1 MIRHLLALAVVA
13 AGLPAA
19 LPEAAAQSQEG
30 APIYRV
36 RVTSRTAKAVNYRQ
50 GNTRIDFKGTAY
62 MPFAKGEAR
71 VQNRDGR
78 VALDVRLEKMEPASK
93 LGPPFMTY
101 VLWAITPEGNA
112 RNLGPLTLER
122 DRTRLEVTTNFQSFA
137 LIVTAEPYYAVTVPS
152 EMVVLENEVRP
163 DTRGKVDLVDAR
175 YELFQR
181 GYWEEGKFDVLAMDD
196 AKTPFEYWEAQN
208 AMRIAR
214 WAQAD
219 KYAPESYQKAEAQIK
234 QADVYRGRKGNNTR
248 PIQMVSREATQ
259 FAEDARVVALKRIE
273 EERLANER
281 AEAARREAESRAARA
296 AAEQR
301 QREEEAARKQAEL
314 DRLTAEKQK
323 AEAERQRMAA
333 ELESARAG
341 AAKAEADR
349 ARAEAQVRERQS
361 AEAARQSADA
371 ARLAEEAARQAEEAT
386 RRALQEKQELR
397 AALLARF
404 NQILET
410 RDTERGL
417 VVSMADVLFDVGKFN
432 LRQEAREKLARFS
445 GIVLAY
451 PSLRIT
457 VEGHTDSTGSDEL
470 NQRLSEQRANEVR
483 NYLISQGLVREM
495 LTAEGFGKT
504 MPIADNSTAAGRQ
517 QNRRVELIVSGEV
530 IGTQLTKP

>member
-1 MIRHLLALAVVA
+1 LAAAITAPAV
-13 AGLPAA
+13 PA
-19 LPEAAAQSQEG
+19 LPQAPAQGGEG

-50 GNTRIDFKGTAY
+50 GNTKIDFKGTAY

-71 VQNRDGR
+71 IQNRDGR
-78 VALDVRLEKMEPASK
+78 VALDVRLEKMEPAST

-101 VLWAITPEGNA
+101 VLWAITPEGSA
-112 RNLGPLTLER
+112 RNLGPLTLDR

-137 LIVTAEPYYAVTVPS
+137 MIVTAEPYYAVTVPS
-152 EMVVLENEVRP
+152 EMVVLENEVRQ

-181 GYWEEGKFDVLAMDD
+181 GYWEEGKFPPLAMDD
-196 AKTPFEYWEAQN
+196 PKTPFEYYEAQN

-219 KYAPESYQKAEAQIK
+219 KYAPESYQKAEAQVK
-234 QADVYRGRKGNNTR
+234 QADVYRGRKGNNTK

-281 AEAARREAESRAARA
+281 AAAAKREADAKAARA

-301 QREEEAARKQAEL
+301 QREEEAARKQADL
-314 DRLTAEKQK
+314 NRLQAEKAK
-323 AEAERQRMAA
+323 AEADRQRMSA
-333 ELESARAG
+333 ELESARS
-341 AAKAEADR
+341 AAAQAEADR
-349 ARAEAQVRERQS
+349 ARAEALARERQAS
-361 AEAARQSADA
+361 DA
-371 ARLAEEAARQAEEAT
+371 ARRAEEAARQALE
-386 RRALQEKQELR
+386 EKQALR
-397 AALLARF
+397 ASLLARF

-417 VVSMADVLFDVGKFN
+417 VVNMADVLFDVGKFD

-445 GIVLAY
+445 GVVLAY
-451 PSLRIT
+451 PSLRIA

-470 NQRLSEQRANEVR
+470 NQRLSERRAESVR
-483 NYLISQGLVREM
+483 NYLVSQGLDAAT
-495 LTAEGFGKT
+495 LTSAGFGKT
-504 MPIADNSTAAGRQ
+504 MPIADNSTRDGRQ

-530 IGTQLTKP
+530 IGTALTRQ

>member
-1 MIRHLLALAVVA
+1 MTRKLLALAATVA
-13 AGLPAA
+13 VWPAA
-19 LPEAAAQSQEG
+19 LPPAQAQAQSQTQEG

-71 VQNRDGR
+71 VENRSGR
-78 VALDVRLEKMEPASK
+78 IALDVRLEKMEPASK
-93 LGPPFMTY
+93 FGPPFMTY

-112 RNLGPLTLER
+112 RNLGPLTLDR
-122 DRTRLEVTTNFQSFA
+122 DRARLQVTTNFQSFA

-152 EMVVLENEVRP
+152 EIVALENEVRP

-181 GYWEEGKFDVLAMDD
+181 GYWEEGKFTPLEMSNPKA
-196 AKTPFEYWEAQN
+196 PFEYYEAQN

-234 QADVYRGRKGNNTR
+234 QAEVYLGRKGNNTK
-248 PIQMVSREATQ
+248 PIQMVSREAAQ

-281 AEAARREAESRAARA
+281 AAAAKREAEERAARA
-296 AAEQR
+296 AAEERQR
-301 QREEEAARKQAEL
+301 QEEAARKQAEL
-314 DRLTAEKQK
+314 DRLMAEKQK

-333 ELESARAG
+333 ELESARAA

-349 ARAEAQVRERQS
+349 ARAEAQERERKA
-361 AEAARQSADA
+361 AEAARQA
-371 ARLAEEAARQAEEAT
+371 AEAARQAEEAA
-386 RRALQEKQELR
+386 RQALAEKQALR
-397 AALLARF
+397 AALLERF

-417 VVSMADVLFDVGKFN
+417 VVNMADVLFDVGKFN

-451 PSLRIT
+451 PTLRIT

-483 NYLISQGLVREM
+483 NYLISQGLSREM
-495 LTAEGFGKT
+495 ISAEGFGKT
-504 MPIADNSTAAGRQ
+504 MPIADNTTAAGRQ
-517 QNRRVELIVSGEV
+517 KNRRVELIVSGEV
-530 IGTQLTKP
+530 IGTQLTRQ

>member
-1 MIRHLLALAVVA
+1 MIRHLLAVAVVA
-13 AGLPAA
+13 TGLPAA
-19 LPEAAAQSQEG
+19 LPEAMAQSGEG

-78 VALDVRLEKMEPASK
+78 VALDVRLEKMDPADK
-93 LGPPFMTY
+93 FGPPFMTY
-101 VLWAITPEGNA
+101 VLWAITPEGSA
-112 RNLGPLTLER
+112 RNLGPITLDR
-122 DRTRLEVTTNFQSFA
+122 DRARLPNVTTNFQSFA
-137 LIVTAEPYYAVTVPS
+137 MIVTAEPYYAVTVPS
-152 EMVVLENEVRP
+152 EMVVLENEVRQ

-181 GYWEEGKFDVLAMDD
+181 GYWEEGKFDKLAMDD
-196 AKTPFEYWEAQN
+196 PKAPFEYWEAQN

-219 KYAPESYQKAEAQIK
+219 KYAPESYQKAETQIK
-234 QADVYRGRKGNNTR
+234 QADVYRGRRGNNTR

-259 FAEDARVVALKRIE
+259 FAEDARMVALKRIE

-281 AEAARREAESRAARA
+281 AEAAKREADAKAARA

-301 QREEEAARKQAEL
+301 QREEEAARKQADLE
-314 DRLTAEKQK
+314 RLQAEKAQ

-333 ELESARAG
+333 ELESARAS
-341 AAKAEADR
+341 AAQAEADR
-349 ARAEAQVRERQS
+349 ARAEADRARADAQAREQQAS
-361 AEAARQSADA
+361 EAAR
-371 ARLAEEAARQAEEAT
+371 RAEEAARQALE
-386 RRALQEKQELR
+386 EKQALR
-397 AALLARF
+397 ASLLARF
-404 NQILET
+404 NQILTT
-410 RDTERGL
+410 RDTDRGL
-417 VVSMADVLFDVGKFN
+417 VVTMADVLFDVGKFE
-432 LRQEAREKLARFS
+432 LRGEARERLARFS
-445 GIVLAY
+445 GVVLAY
-451 PSLRIT
+451 PTLRIN

-483 NYLISQGLVREM
+483 NYLISQGLPRD
-495 LTAEGFGKT
+495 LISSEGFGKH
-504 MPIADNSTAAGRQ
+504 MPIADNATAAGRQ

-530 IGTQLTKP
+530 IGTQLSRQ

>member
-1 MIRHLLALAVVA
+1 MIRHILAVAALA
-13 AGLPAA
+13 AGMPAA
-19 LPEAAAQSQEG
+19 LPEALAQGEQG

-62 MPFAKGEAR
+62 LPFAKGEAR

-78 VALDVRLEKMEPASK
+78 VALDVRLEKMEPAGK
-93 LGPPFMTY
+93 FGPPFMTY
-101 VLWAITPEGNA
+101 VLWAITPEGNP
-112 RNLGPLTLER
+112 RNLGPILLDR
-122 DRTRLEVTTNFQSFA
+122 DRARLEVTTNFQSFA
-137 LIVTAEPYYAVTVPS
+137 MIVTAEPYYAVTVPS
-152 EMVVLENEVRP
+152 EMVVLENEVRQ

-181 GYWEEGKFDVLAMDD
+181 GYWEEGKFDKLAMDD
-196 AKTPFEYWEAQN
+196 PKAPFEYWEAQN

-234 QADVYRGRKGNNTR
+234 QADVYRGRRGNNTK

-281 AEAARREAESRAARA
+281 AEAAKREADAKAARA

-314 DRLTAEKQK
+314 DRLLAEKQK

-333 ELESARAG
+333 ELESARAE

-349 ARAEAQVRERQS
+349 ARAEALDRERQ
-361 AEAARQSADA
+361 AADA
-371 ARLAEEAARQAEEAT
+371 ARRAEEAARQALE
-386 RRALQEKQELR
+386 EKQALR
-397 AALLARF
+397 ASLLARF

-410 RDTERGL
+410 RDTDRGL
-417 VVSMADVLFDVGKFN
+417 VVTMADVLFDVGKFE
-432 LRQEAREKLARFS
+432 LRGEARERLARFS
-445 GIVLAY
+445 GVVLAY
-451 PSLRIT
+451 PTLRIN

-470 NQRLSEQRANEVR
+470 NQRLSEQRAEAVR
-483 NYLISQGLVREM
+483 NYLISQGLPRDM
-495 LTAEGFGKT
+495 ISSEGFGKN

-530 IGTQLTKP
+530 IGTQLSRQ

>member
-1 MIRHLLALAVVA
+1 MIRQLLAVAVVA
-13 AGLPAA
+13 AGWPILALPAM
-19 LPEAAAQSQEG
+19 AQGGEG
-30 APIYRV
+30 APIYRM

-50 GNTRIDFKGTAY
+50 GNTRVDFKGTAY

-78 VALDVRLEKMEPASK
+78 VALDVRLEKMEPADK
-93 LGPPFMTY
+93 FGAPFMTY

-112 RNLGPLTLER
+112 RNLGPISLDR
-122 DRTRLEVTTNFQSFA
+122 DRARLQVTTNFQSFA

-152 EMVVLENEVRP
+152 EMVVLENEVRQ

-181 GYWEEGKFDVLAMDD
+181 GYWEEGKFKPLAMEDPK
-196 AKTPFEYWEAQN
+196 APFEYWEAQN

-234 QADVYRGRKGNNTR
+234 QADVYRGRRGNNTQ

-281 AEAARREAESRAARA
+281 AEAAKREADAKAARA

-301 QREEEAARKQAEL
+301 QREEEAARKQADV
-314 DRLTAEKQK
+314 DRLMAEKQK

-333 ELESARAG
+333 ELESARAE

-349 ARAEAQVRERQS
+349 ARAEAQVREQQA
-361 AEAARQSADA
+361 AEAARRSD
-371 ARLAEEAARQAEEAT
+371 EAARQAIE
-386 RRALQEKQELR
+386 EKQALR
-397 AALLARF
+397 ASLLARF

-410 RDTERGL
+410 RDTDRGL
-417 VVSMADVLFDVGKFN
+417 VVTMADVLFDVGKFD
-432 LRQEAREKLARFS
+432 LRVEARERLARFS
-445 GIVLAY
+445 GVVLAY
-451 PSLRIT
+451 PTLRIT

-470 NQRLSEQRANEVR
+470 NQRLSEQRADAVR
-483 NYLISQGLVREM
+483 NYLISQGLPRDM
-495 LTAEGFGKT
+495 ISSQGFGKN

-530 IGTQLTKP
+530 IGTALTRQ

>member
-1 MIRHLLALAVVA
+1 MIRHILAVAVA
-13 AGLPAA
+13 AAGMPAA
-19 LPEAAAQSQEG
+19 LPEALAQSEQG

-78 VALDVRLEKMEPASK
+78 VALDVRLEKMEPADK
-93 LGPPFMTY
+93 FGPPFMTY
-101 VLWAITPEGNA
+101 VLWAITPEGNP
-112 RNLGPLTLER
+112 RNLGPISLDR
-122 DRTRLEVTTNFQSFA
+122 DRARLEVTTNFQSFA
-137 LIVTAEPYYAVTVPS
+137 MIVTAEPYYAVTVPS
-152 EMVVLENEVRP
+152 EMVVLENEVRQ

-181 GYWEEGKFDVLAMDD
+181 GYWEEGKFDKLAMDD
-196 AKTPFEYWEAQN
+196 PKAPFEYWEAQN

-234 QADVYRGRKGNNTR
+234 QADVYRGRRGNNTK

-259 FAEDARVVALKRIE
+259 FAEDARMVALKRIE

-281 AEAARREAESRAARA
+281 AEAAKREADAKAARA

-301 QREEEAARKQAEL
+301 QREEEAARKQADLE
-314 DRLTAEKQK
+314 RLQAEKAQ

-333 ELESARAG
+333 ELESARA
-341 AAKAEADR
+341 AAAQAEADR
-349 ARAEAQVRERQS
+349 ARAEAQAREQQAS
-361 AEAARQSADA
+361 EAAR
-371 ARLAEEAARQAEEAT
+371 RAEEAARQAVE
-386 RRALQEKQELR
+386 EKQALR
-397 AALLARF
+397 ASLLARF

-410 RDTERGL
+410 RDTDRGL
-417 VVSMADVLFDVGKFN
+417 VVSMADVLFDVGRFN

-483 NYLISQGLVREM
+483 NYLISQGLPSD
-495 LTAEGFGKT
+495 LISSEGFGKH

-530 IGTQLTKP
+530 IGTQLSRQ

>member
-1 MIRHLLALAVVA
+1 MIRQLLAFAVVA
-13 AGLPAA
+13 VTMPAA
-19 LPEAAAQSQEG
+19 LPEAAAQSG
-30 APIYRV
+30 DSAPIYRI

-78 VALDVRLEKMEPASK
+78 VALDVRLEKMDPAAK
-93 LGPPFMTY
+93 FGPPFMTY

-112 RNLGPLTLER
+112 RNLGPITLDR
-122 DRTRLEVTTNFQSFA
+122 DRARLQVTTNFQSFA

-152 EMVVLENEVRP
+152 EVVVLENEVRP

-181 GYWEEGKFDVLAMDD
+181 GYWEEGKFAPLAMDD
-196 AKTPFEYWEAQN
+196 PKMPFEYYEAQN

-219 KYAPESYQKAEAQIK
+219 KYAPESFQKAEAQV
-234 QADVYRGRKGNNTR
+234 QQTDVYRGRKGNNTR

-281 AEAARREAESRAARA
+281 AEAARREAEAKAARA

-314 DRLTAEKQK
+314 DRLMAEKQK

-333 ELESARAG
+333 ELESARAA

-349 ARAEAQVRERQS
+349 ARAEALERERQ
-361 AEAARQSADA
+361 AA
-371 ARLAEEAARQAEEAT
+371 EAARQAEEAA
-386 RRALQEKQELR
+386 RQALAEKQALR
-397 AALLARF
+397 AALLNRF

-483 NYLISQGLVREM
+483 NYLISQGLARE
-495 LTAEGFGKT
+495 LITAEGFGKT

-530 IGTQLTKP
+530 IGTQLSRQ

>member
-1 MIRHLLALAVVA
+1 MIRQLLALTVAVGGWQMA
-13 AGLPAA
+13 PEPAMAQTGAG
-19 LPEAAAQSQEG
+19 EG

-71 VQNRDGR
+71 IQNRDGR
-78 VALDVRLEKMEPASK
+78 VALDVRLEKLEPASK
-93 LGPPFMTY
+93 FGPPFMTY

-112 RNLGPLTLER
+112 RNLGPISLDR
-122 DRTRLEVTTNFQSFA
+122 DRARLQVTTNFQSFA
-137 LIVTAEPYYAVTVPS
+137 MIVTAEPYYAVTVPS
-152 EMVVLENEVRP
+152 EMVVLENEVRQ

-181 GYWEEGKFDVLAMDD
+181 GYWEEGKFEPLAMDD
-196 AKTPFEYWEAQN
+196 PKTPFEYWEAQN

-234 QADVYRGRKGNNTR
+234 QADVYRGRRGNNTQ

-259 FAEDARVVALKRIE
+259 FAEDARVVSLKRIE

-281 AEAARREAESRAARA
+281 AAAAKREADAKAARA

-301 QREEEAARKQAEL
+301 QREEEAARKQAEV
-314 DRLTAEKQK
+314 DRLLAEKQK

-333 ELESARAG
+333 ELESARSA

-349 ARAEAQVRERQS
+349 ARADAQAREQQAS
-361 AEAARQSADA
+361 EAAR
-371 ARLAEEAARQAEEAT
+371 RAEEAARQALE
-386 RRALQEKQELR
+386 EKQALR
-397 AALLARF
+397 ASLLARF
-404 NQILET
+404 NQILTT
-410 RDTERGL
+410 RDTDRGL
-417 VVSMADVLFDVGKFN
+417 VVTMADVLFDVGKFD
-432 LRQEAREKLARFS
+432 LRAEARERLARFS
-445 GIVLAY
+445 GVVLAY
-451 PSLRIT
+451 PTLRIT

-470 NQRLSEQRANEVR
+470 NQRLSEQRADAVR
-483 NYLISQGLVREM
+483 NYLISQGLPRDM
-495 LTAEGFGKT
+495 ISSQGFGKN
-504 MPIADNSTAAGRQ
+504 MPIADNATAAGRQ

-530 IGTQLTKP
+530 IGTALTRQ

>member
-1 MIRHLLALAVVA
+1 MIRHLLAMTVVA

-19 LPEAAAQSQEG
+19 LPEASAQSQEG

-71 VQNRDGR
+71 IQNRDGR

-93 LGPPFMTY
+93 FGPPFMTY

-112 RNLGPLTLER
+112 RNLGPLTLDR
-122 DRTRLEVTTNFQSFA
+122 DRTRLQVTTNFQSFA

-181 GYWEEGKFDVLAMDD
+181 GYWEEGKFTALAMDD
-196 AKTPFEYWEAQN
+196 PRTPFEYWEAQN

-219 KYAPESYQKAEAQIK
+219 KYAPESYQKAEAQIQ

-281 AEAARREAESRAARA
+281 AEAARRETEAKAARA

-333 ELESARAG
+333 ELESARSA

-349 ARAEAQVRERQS
+349 ARAEAQERERQA

-371 ARLAEEAARQAEEAT
+371 ARLAEEAA

-417 VVSMADVLFDVGKFN
+417 VVSMADVLFDVGRFN

-483 NYLISQGLVREM
+483 NYLISQGLAREA
-495 LTAEGFGKT
+495 LSAEGFGKT

-517 QNRRVELIVSGEV
+517 KNRRVELIVSGEV
-530 IGTQLTKP
+530 IGTQLSRQ

>member
-1 MIRHLLALAVVA
+1 MIRHFLAVAVIA
-13 AGLPAA
+13 AGIPAA
-19 LPEAAAQSQEG
+19 LPEALAQSEQG

-50 GNTRIDFKGTAY
+50 GSTRIDFKGTAY

-78 VALDVRLEKMEPASK
+78 VALDVRLEKMEPADK
-93 LGPPFMTY
+93 FGPPFMTY
-101 VLWAITPEGNA
+101 VLWAITPEGNP
-112 RNLGPLTLER
+112 RNLGPISLDR
-122 DRTRLEVTTNFQSFA
+122 DRARLEVTTNFQSFA
-137 LIVTAEPYYAVTVPS
+137 MIVTAEPYYAVTVPS
-152 EMVVLENEVRP
+152 EMVVLENEVRQ

-181 GYWEEGKFDVLAMDD
+181 GYWEEGKFDKLAMDD
-196 AKTPFEYWEAQN
+196 PKAPFEYWEAQN

-234 QADVYRGRKGNNTR
+234 QADVYRGRRGNNTK

-259 FAEDARVVALKRIE
+259 FAEDARMVALKRIE

-281 AEAARREAESRAARA
+281 AEAAKREADAKAARA

-301 QREEEAARKQAEL
+301 QREEEAARKQADLE
-314 DRLTAEKQK
+314 RLQAEKAQ

-333 ELESARAG
+333 ELESARAA

-349 ARAEAQVRERQS
+349 ARAEAQAREQQAS
-361 AEAARQSADA
+361 EAAR
-371 ARLAEEAARQAEEAT
+371 RAEEAARQAVE
-386 RRALQEKQELR
+386 EKQALR
-397 AALLARF
+397 ASLLARF

-410 RDTERGL
+410 RDTDRGL
-417 VVSMADVLFDVGKFN
+417 VVSMADVLFDVGRFN

-483 NYLISQGLVREM
+483 NYLISQGLPSD
-495 LTAEGFGKT
+495 LISSEGFAKH

-530 IGTQLTKP
+530 IGTQLSRQ

>member
-1 MIRHLLALAVVA
+1 MKRQLLTFAALAAMTV
-13 AGLPAA
+13 PAA
-19 LPEAAAQSQEG
+19 PAHTQAPAQGGEG

-50 GNTRIDFKGTAY
+50 GNTKIDFKGTAY

-71 VQNRDGR
+71 VENRDGR

-93 LGPPFMTY
+93 FGPPFMTY

-112 RNLGPLTLER
+112 RNLGPLTLDR

-137 LIVTAEPYYAVTVPS
+137 MIVTAEPYYAVTVPS
-152 EMVVLENEVRP
+152 EMVVLENEVRQ

-181 GYWEEGKFDVLAMDD
+181 GYWEEGKFEPLAMDD
-196 AKTPFEYWEAQN
+196 PKTPFEYYEAQN

-219 KYAPESYQKAEAQIK
+219 KYAPESYQKAEAQVK
-234 QADVYRGRKGNNTR
+234 QADVYRGRKGNNTK

-281 AEAARREAESRAARA
+281 AAAAKREADAKAARA

-301 QREEEAARKQAEL
+301 QREEEAARRQADL
-314 DRLTAEKQK
+314 DRLQAEKAK
-323 AEAERQRMAA
+323 AEADRQRMAA
-333 ELESARAG
+333 ELESARS
-341 AAKAEADR
+341 AAAQAEADR
-349 ARAEAQVRERQS
+349 ARAAALAREQQAS
-361 AEAARQSADA
+361 DA
-371 ARLAEEAARQAEEAT
+371 ARRAEEAARQAVE
-386 RRALQEKQELR
+386 EKQALR
-397 AALLARF
+397 ASLLARF

-417 VVSMADVLFDVGKFN
+417 VVNMADVLFDVGKYD

-445 GIVLAY
+445 GVVLAY
-451 PSLRIT
+451 PSLRIA

-470 NQRLSEQRANEVR
+470 NQRLSERRAESVR
-483 NYLISQGLVREM
+483 NYLVSQGLDAAM
-495 LTAEGFGKT
+495 LTSEGFGKN
-504 MPIADNSTAAGRQ
+504 MPIADNSTRDGRQ

-530 IGTQLTKP
+530 IGTALTRQ

>member
-13 AGLPAA
+13 AGVPAA

-62 MPFAKGEAR
+62 MPFAKGEGR
-71 VQNRDGR
+71 IQNRDGR
-78 VALDVRLEKMEPASK
+78 VALDVRLEKLDPASK
-93 LGPPFMTY
+93 FGPPFMTY

-112 RNLGPLTLER
+112 RNLGPLTLDR
-122 DRTRLEVTTNFQSFA
+122 GRTRLQVTTNFQSFA

-181 GYWEEGKFDVLAMDD
+181 GYWEEGKFTELKMDD
-196 AKTPFEYWEAQN
+196 PRTPFEYWEAQN

-219 KYAPESYQKAEAQIK
+219 KYAPESFQKAEAQIK
-234 QADVYRGRKGNNTR
+234 QADVYRGRKGNNTQ

-281 AEAARREAESRAARA
+281 AEAARREAEAKAARA

-333 ELESARAG
+333 ELESARAA

-349 ARAEAQVRERQS
+349 ARAEALERERQA
-361 AEAARQSADA
+361 AEAARQSEEA
-371 ARLAEEAARQAEEAT
+371 ARLAEEAA

-417 VVSMADVLFDVGKFN
+417 VVSMADVLFDVGRFN

-451 PSLRIT
+451 PALRIA

-470 NQRLSEQRANEVR
+470 NQRLSDQRANEVR
-483 NYLISQGLVREM
+483 NFLISQGLDRSM
-495 LTAEGFGKT
+495 ITAEGFGKT

-517 QNRRVELIVSGEV
+517 KNRRVELIVSGEV
-530 IGTQLTKP
+530 IGTQLSRP

>member
-1 MIRHLLALAVVA
+1 MIRQVLAMAVVVAGWGWEAPVALAQA
-13 AGLPAA
+13 PAG
-19 LPEAAAQSQEG
+19 EG
-30 APIYRV
+30 VPIYRM

-50 GNTRIDFKGTAY
+50 GKTKIDFKGTAY
-62 MPFAKGEAR
+62 MPFAKGEA
-71 VQNRDGR
+71 QIENRDGR
-78 VALDVRLEKMEPASK
+78 VALDVKLEKMEPASK
-93 LGPPFMTY
+93 FGPPFMTY

-112 RNLGPLTLER
+112 RNLGPLSLER
-122 DRTRLEVTTNFQSFA
+122 DRTRLQVTTNFQSFA

-152 EMVVLENEVRP
+152 EMVVAENEVRP
-163 DTRGKVDLVDAR
+163 DTKGKVDLVDAR

-181 GYWEEGKFDVLAMDD
+181 GYWEEGKFTPLAMDD
-196 AKTPFEYWEAQN
+196 EKAPFEYYEAQN

-219 KYAPESYQKAEAQIK
+219 KYAPESYQKAEAQVK
-234 QADVYRGRKGNNTR
+234 QADVYLGRKGNNTK

-281 AEAARREAESRAARA
+281 AEAAKREADAKAARA

-333 ELESARAG
+333 ELESARAA

-349 ARAEAQVRERQS
+349 ARAEAQAREQQA
-361 AEAARQSADA
+361 AEAARQSAEQ
-371 ARLAEEAARQAEEAT
+371 ARQAEEAARQALA
-386 RRALQEKQELR
+386 EKQALR
-397 AALLARF
+397 ASLLARF

-417 VVSMADVLFDVGKFN
+417 VVNMADVLFDVGKFN

-451 PSLRIT
+451 PSLRFT

-483 NYLISQGLVREM
+483 NYLIAQGLP
-495 LTAEGFGKT
+495 AELITSQGFGKT
-504 MPIADNSTAAGRQ
+504 MPVADNSTAKGRQ

-530 IGTQLTKP
+530 IGTALTKQ

>member
-1 MIRHLLALAVVA
+1 MKRQLLTFA
-13 AGLPAA
+13 AMAAMTAPAA
-19 LPEAAAQSQEG
+19 PALPQAPSQGGEG

-50 GNTRIDFKGTAY
+50 GNTKIDFKGTAF

-71 VQNRDGR
+71 IQNRDGR
-78 VALDVRLEKMEPASK
+78 VALDVRLDKMEPASK
-93 LGPPFMTY
+93 FGPPFMTY

-112 RNLGPLTLER
+112 RNLGPLTLDR
-122 DRTRLEVTTNFQSFA
+122 DRTRLQVTTNFQSFA
-137 LIVTAEPYYAVTVPS
+137 MIVTAEPYYAVTVPS
-152 EMVVLENEVRP
+152 EMVVLENEVRQ

-181 GYWEEGKFDVLAMDD
+181 GYWEEGKFEPLAMDD
-196 AKTPFEYWEAQN
+196 PKAPFEYYEAQN

-219 KYAPESYQKAEAQIK
+219 KYAPESYQKAEAQVK
-234 QADVYRGRKGNNTR
+234 QADVYRGRKGNNTK

-281 AEAARREAESRAARA
+281 AAAAKREADAKAARA

-314 DRLTAEKQK
+314 DRLQAEKAK
-323 AEAERQRMAA
+323 AEADRQRMAA
-333 ELESARAG
+333 ELESARS
-341 AAKAEADR
+341 AAAQAEADR
-349 ARAEAQVRERQS
+349 ARAEALARERQAS
-361 AEAARQSADA
+361 DA
-371 ARLAEEAARQAEEAT
+371 ARRAQDAARDAEEAARQALA
-386 RRALQEKQELR
+386 EKQALR
-397 AALLARF
+397 ASLLARF

-417 VVSMADVLFDVGKFN
+417 VVNMADVLFDVGKFD

-445 GIVLAY
+445 GVVLAY
-451 PSLRIT
+451 PTLRIA

-470 NQRLSEQRANEVR
+470 NQRLSERRAESVR
-483 NYLISQGLVREM
+483 NYLVSQGLDAAM
-495 LTAEGFGKT
+495 LTSQGFGKT
-504 MPIADNSTAAGRQ
+504 MPIADNSTRDGRQ

-530 IGTQLTKP
+530 IGTALTRQ